1 MIALLLVI
9 LEALGKAAL
18 VVSGLAACGVLQ
30 VLALVATVVA
40 WMAAYEPFDVDFY
53 PPL

>member
-18 VVSGLAACGVLQ
+18 VVSWLAACSVLL
-30 VLALVATVVA
+30 VIALCGLVAAWVA
-40 WMAAYEPFDVDFY
+40 HCEPFDVDF
-53 PPL
+53 

>member
-18 VVSGLAACGVLQ
+18 VVSWLAACLVLL
-30 VLALVATVVA
+30 VIATALLVGFWLEWCT
-40 WMAAYEPFDVDFY
+40 PFDVDF
-53 PPL
+53 